1 MAHEVLNVTPYC
13 LKFTTYADGQVKV
26 ILTVSSYIKLEH
38 NVSSFLGS
46 GQFRRLL
53 ITFTSSMDPD
63 QGIQNIGPD
72 LDPNC
77 FDTLMIFLKI
87 YFRKSGF
94 FKKSTDD

>member
-1 MAHEVLNVTPYC
+1 MAHEVLNITPYC

-26 ILTVSSYIKLEH
+26 NLTVSSYIKLEH

-53 ITFTSSMDPD
+53 ITFASSMDPD